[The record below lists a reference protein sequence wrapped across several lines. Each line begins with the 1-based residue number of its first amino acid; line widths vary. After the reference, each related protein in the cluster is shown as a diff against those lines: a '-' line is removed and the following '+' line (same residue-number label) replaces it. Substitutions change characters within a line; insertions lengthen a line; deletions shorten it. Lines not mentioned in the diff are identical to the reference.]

1 MITLEG
7 AYDVHVHAAPE
18 LFPRIGDCVDFARA
32 ARAAGMAGLVFK
44 AHHEPT
50 VTRAYYTSLQVPGI
64 DLYGGVVL
72 NEFVGG
78 VNPIAVGAAL
88 HQGARIVWG
97 PTMHARHHVES
108 LGKGTYG
115 VGHMTVPPEL
125 ASAGLGVR
133 DEEGD
138 LLEAMREIIRLAKRY
153 DATIATGHLGQED
166 VRALVLGC
174 EEEGARCL
182 LTHVFF
188 LDKSEEFLL
197 EMGRHGA
204 LFEVSASVAFPLE
217 HFMLRNHGGGMQLE
231 SVARLVSA
239 VGAERVVISSDC
251 GQIHNATPVEALR
264 SFLNAVKAVGVSE
277 EDISTMI
284 RSTPRVVLG
293 LSGDREAAE

>member
-32 ARAAGMAGLVFK
+32 ARAAGMQGLVFK

-78 VNPIAVGAAL
+78 VNPSAVAAAL

-97 PTMHARHHVES
+97 PTMHAARHVET

-115 VGHMTVPPEL
+115 VGHMTLEPEL
-125 ASAGLGVR
+125 ASPGLTVR
-133 DEEGD
+133 EADGA
-138 LLEAMREIIRLAKRY
+138 LLEPMREIIRLAKRF
-153 DATIATGHLGQED
+153 DATVATGHLGQED
-166 VRALVLGC
+166 VRAIVLGC

-197 EMGRHGA
+197 EMHRHGA
-204 LFEVSASVAFPLE
+204 LFEVSASVAFPME
-217 HFMLRNHGGGMQLE
+217 HFMLRHHGGGMQLE
-231 SVARLVSA
+231 WVASLVQR
-239 VGAERVVISSDC
+239 VGADRVVISSDC
-251 GQIHNATPVEALR
+251 GQIHNAPPVEALR
-264 SFLNAVKAVGVSE
+264 AFLNAVKAVGVSE
-277 EDISTMI
+277 DEIATMT
-284 RSTPRVVLG
+284 RDTPRAVLG
-293 LSGDREAAE
+293 L

>member
-32 ARAAGMAGLVFK
+32 AQAAGMAGLVFK

-64 DLYGGVVL
+64 DLYGGVTL

-78 VNPIAVGAAL
+78 INPSAVAAAL

-97 PTMHARHHVES
+97 PTMHAEHHVES

-115 VGHMTVPPEL
+115 VGHMTLAPEL
-125 ASAGLGVR
+125 ASPGLTVR
-133 DEEGD
+133 DEQGALIEP
-138 LLEAMREIIRLAKRY
+138 MREIIRLAKRF
-153 DATIATGHLGQED
+153 DATVATGHLGQED
-166 VRALVLGC
+166 VRAIVLGC
-174 EEEGARCL
+174 EEEGARCV

-204 LFEVSASVAFPLE
+204 LYEVSASVAFPME
-217 HFMLRNHGGGMQLE
+217 HFMLRRHGGGMQLE
-231 SVARLVSA
+231 WVASLISH
-239 VGAERVVISSDC
+239 VGADRVVISSDC
-251 GQIHNATPVEALR
+251 GQIHNAPPVESLR
-264 SFLNAVKAVGVSE
+264 AFLNAVKAVGVSE
-277 EDISTMI
+277 DEISTMI
-284 RSTPRVVLG
+284 RDTPRVVLG
-293 LSGDREAAE
+293 L